1 MYIRLKFNL
10 RANRIPERG
19 NPANP
24 AQNQLANIVN
34 PTAMLLALLE
44 STTFIRQIAMSSCLI
59 GLVLLYFTPPVTS
72 YLPIAP
78 ESFINSTQQQ
88 ITQGRVWQCYLNDFQ
103 LVSR

>member
-59 GLVLLYFTPPVTS
+59 GLVLLYFTPPRIYRLHRS
-72 YLPIAP
+72 HL
-78 ESFINSTQQQ
+78 STPLSNKSLKDASGNV
-88 ITQGRVWQCYLNDFQ
+88 I
-103 LVSR
+103 